1 MTPPFN
7 TLKGVSLMAFSAL
20 CVCMGQLMWKLSANG
35 SLVMLMTGF
44 VLYGVGAL
52 AMLFAYRF
60 GKLSVLQ
67 PVLSI
72 SYILSLVLAVLVL
85 GESVGIFKIL
95 GTGAIMIGLILITRG
110 ET

>member
-1 MTPPFN
+1 MEI
-7 TLKGVSLMAFSAL
+7 VSKRQSCNAYDWFCALWGRCFGHAL
-20 CVCMGQLMWKLSANG
+20 CI
-35 SLVMLMTGF
+35 
-44 VLYGVGAL
+44 
-52 AMLFAYRF
+52 
-60 GKLSVLQ
+60 LQ